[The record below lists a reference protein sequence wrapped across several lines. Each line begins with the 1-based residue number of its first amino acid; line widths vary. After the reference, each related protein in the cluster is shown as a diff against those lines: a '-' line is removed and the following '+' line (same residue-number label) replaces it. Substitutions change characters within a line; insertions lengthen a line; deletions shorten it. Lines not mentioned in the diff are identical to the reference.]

1 MHYSRFRIQVHIT
14 VAGARGHETEVWPL
28 RRYYGE
34 VGYNQG
40 NSSGGSV
47 VERLSREREV
57 VALVPD
63 RVKKKDVINGTKC
76 VLA

>member
-14 VAGARGHETEVWPL
+14 VAGARGHETDVLPL

-40 NSSGGSV
+40 NRSGGSV
-47 VERLSREREV
+47 VERLPREREFV
-57 VALVPD
+57 GSIPD
-63 RVKKKDVINGTKC
+63 RVIPKT
-76 VLA
+76 L